1 MPAGV
6 VPCTPRR
13 FSTNRLISSPILTY
27 SLDFLDGQFISGGRE
42 IEESFAD
49 LLVFELG
56 DVHIGVAHDPCRDGS
71 TPPRVEFD
79 ITISAALTEFSFL
92 EIRDS
97 KTASLCY
104 IKYRRDD
111 DILYLSPL
119 PPSLTAQHHRT
130 FATMSLARVAVDISQ
145 VLLNQWATA
154 PPHKAPQEGRFKTK
168 GETVFGLAPVIFWV
182 TADTHRA
189 FFVANIMPLAS
200 ETIALHNLYP

>member
-1 MPAGV
+1 M

-27 SLDFLDGQFISGGRE
+27 SLHLLDGQFIPGGRE
-42 IEESFAD
+42 IEESCAD

-56 DVHIGVAHDPCRDGS
+56 DVHIGAVYDPCHDGS

-104 IKYRRDD
+104 IKCRRDE

-119 PPSLTAQHHRT
+119 PPLSVHNTTEPSPRCPSPELQ
-130 FATMSLARVAVDISQ
+130 SISVRFFSISGQ
-145 VLLNQWATA
+145 RLPHTRLPKRAGSRQREKPFSAS
-154 PPHKAPQEGRFKTK
+154 PPSS
-168 GETVFGLAPVIFWV
+168 FG
-182 TADTHRA
+182 
-189 FFVANIMPLAS
+189 
-200 ETIALHNLYP
+200 